1 MIYHKQVRK
10 MKKTV
15 LTILIAF
22 VIGASLSIITI
33 YTMQNQFTLLEN
45 KNTVTAFQVGVY
57 KSKENAEKIM
67 MQYPGS
73 ISVQDGDYYRVYVG
87 VAKDKTCEELLESY
101 FLNQKVS
108 VYPKEI
114 EVTKTF
120 YQEINLY
127 ESNISKDNIEVLEKM
142 NQEMMKKLEGEIL

>member
-1 MIYHKQVRK
+1 

-33 YTMQNQFTLLEN
+33 YTMQNQFTFLEN